1 MEKLTVPY
9 VAFKQQVAAIK
20 KELMKAVESVLESGQ
35 YVLSEKGKKFEK
47 EFSEYCDT
55 KFSTG
60 VANGTCALHLVLR
73 CLDIGPGDE
82 VITAPNSFIASAG
95 AIGVLGAIP
104 VFADICPDLNLDPA
118 QLEKAITSKTKA
130 IMPVHLTGRPAKM
143 KQILE
148 IADHHKIS
156 VIEDAAQAIGASL
169 DGKRVGGIGD
179 AACFSLHP
187 LKNFHAFGDGGMV
200 TTNRQ
205 EVYEK
210 IIVARNHGLKN
221 RDECSIFAYNSR
233 LDSIQAIVANH
244 LLKQIDYITDSR
256 IKNAAEYDQQLSK
269 IPQIT
274 IPNRSKYEKQ
284 VYHIYVVRAERR
296 NELKKYLNQNGVDA
310 KVHYPI
316 PMHLQPAAKQYGY
329 KKGDFPVSETVC
341 DQVISLPVHE
351 FVTNEQIDYT
361 VTKIR
366 EFYAH
371 S

>member
-47 EFSEYCDT
+47 EFSEYCDA

-104 VFADICPDLNLDPA
+104 VFVDICPDLNLDPA

-156 VIEDAAQAIGASL
+156 VVEDAAQAIGASL

-221 RDECSIFAYNSR
+221 REECDFWSYNCR
-233 LDSIQAIVANH
+233 LDEIQAAMLSVQLPLLDKWTEERRKIALRYNELLRPYANVP
-244 LLKQIDYITDSR
+244 DEGEG
-256 IKNAAEYDQQLSK
+256 EYCVFQ
-269 IPQIT
+269 T
-274 IPNRSKYEKQ
+274 
-284 VYHIYVVRAERR
+284 YVVQAPRR
-296 NELKKYLNQNGVDA
+296 DELKAYLNENGVQA
-310 KVHYPI
+310 LVHYSI
-316 PMHLQPAAKQYGY
+316 PLHLQPAAKYLDNQEN
-329 KKGDFPVSETVC
+329 DFPVTMEMSNK
-341 DQVISLPVHE
+341 ILSLPLYPE
-351 FVTNEQIDYT
+351 LSLQQQDYVANLFET
-361 VTKIR
+361 
-366 EFYAH
+366 FYK
-371 S
+371 